1 MKILLR
7 KLKKDDI
14 VYKWGVNI
22 KFIIGIV
29 EFVEDRGVYGFGEL
43 SCVIFIRG
51 FKNWLFVDKGDFG
64 LLVF

>member
-14 VYKWGVNI
+14 VYKRGVNI

-29 EFVEDRGVYGFGEL
+29 EFVENKCVGRFCEL
-43 SCVIFIRG
+43 SCVIFIIG
-51 FKNWLFVDKGDFG
+51 KKN
-64 LLVF
+64 